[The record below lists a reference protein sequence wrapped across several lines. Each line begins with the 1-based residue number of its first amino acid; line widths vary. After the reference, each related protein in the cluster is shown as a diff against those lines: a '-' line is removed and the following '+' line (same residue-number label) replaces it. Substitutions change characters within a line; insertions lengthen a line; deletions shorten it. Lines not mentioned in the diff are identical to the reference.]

1 VNTPPQGLPRPQS
14 REEANS
20 HYDVLGVGVDADLEE
35 VRRAYYRKAQLLHPD
50 RFTGSSPEEQKR
62 VEAEMKAVNA
72 AWSTLRN
79 AEARHHYDIE
89 AGLVDDGG
97 DDEAPD
103 DDDRWEPE
111 PQFRPSVFR
120 RGAVPLIIVLVLVA
134 GLVASGIAVVLQAD
148 NPSPRWSTAGIADL
162 RSAAIDAGMT
172 APQADCFVKAMTS
185 RYGPS
190 DDVDRG
196 VIQNVADACR

>member
-1 VNTPPQGLPRPQS
+1 MTSP
-14 REEANS
+14 
-20 HYDVLGVGVDADLEE
+20 YDVLGVGVDADLEE

-50 RFTGSSPEEQKR
+50 RYTGSSREEQAR
-62 VEAEMKAVNA
+62 AEAEMKAVNA

-79 AEARHHYDIE
+79 TEARHRYDIE
-89 AGLVDDGG
+89 AGLVADDDRGADEAP

-103 DDDRWEPE
+103 DEEAWEPE
-111 PQFRPSVFR
+111 PPFRPSVFR

-148 NPSPRWSTAGIADL
+148 NPSPRWSTAGIAEL

-172 APQADCFVKAMTS
+172 APQADCFVKALTS

-190 DDVDRG
+190 DNVDPA